1 MAKCKVIAHRGAN
14 KVAPQNTIPA
24 FEKALEIGC
33 DGFETDIHLTLDGFP
48 VICHNYS
55 INDTSTGEGDIRKLS
70 LEELRKYDFGSYF
83 HDKFKGTQIP
93 KLEEFLTLTKN
104 SDIEIMNIEIKPPL
118 DGNYTIVEKTINMV
132 KEYGLFDRLIISSFS
147 SKVLIECKR
156 VDPECKTGL
165 LYSPERPITNKK
177 MLFSYLKYAKELKVD
192 YLHPHHLLV
201 TKKYVETLHAN
212 GNKVNVWTVNK
223 PELAQ
228 KLLGWGVD
236 GLITDLPQMAN
247 DIIERFESSN

>member
-33 DGFETDIHLTLDGFP
+33 DGFETDIHLTLDGYP
-48 VICHNYS
+48 VVCHNYS
-55 INDTSTGEGDIRKLS
+55 IDDTSTGEGDIRKIT
-70 LEELRKYDFGSYF
+70 LEEIRKYDFGSYF
-83 HDKFKGTQIP
+83 HDKFKGTKIP
-93 KLEEFLTLTKN
+93 TLEEFLALTKN

-118 DGNYTIVEKTINMV
+118 DGNFTIVEKTINMV
-132 KEYGLFDRLIISSFS
+132 KEYGLFDRLLISSFS

-165 LYSPERPITNKK
+165 LYSPERPITYKK

-192 YLHPHHLLV
+192 YLHPHYFLV
-201 TKKYVETLHAN
+201 TKKYVEKLHAN
-212 GNKVNVWTVNK
+212 GIKVNVWTVNK

-228 KLLGWGVD
+228 KLLSWGVD

-247 DIIERFESSN
+247 DVIKRFEG